1 MPHRQY
7 LWSPNQP
14 GKRRT
19 PLTFRRLNVDYGP
32 LAVEVKNRRL
42 GKRFVNAVSIKYM
55 VVEVDSAVLALTFPF
70 NADENDIGTAPI
82 SEVFMVL
89 IVLQL

>member
-1 MPHRQY
+1 
-7 LWSPNQP
+7 
-14 GKRRT
+14 
-19 PLTFRRLNVDYGP
+19 
-32 LAVEVKNRRL
+32 
-42 GKRFVNAVSIKYM
+42 M